1 LEAIMA
7 LQFNPADPA
16 TNADPFPIFR
26 RLQEEDPVH
35 WSDPVRGWVVT
46 RYDDV
51 RAIALDRAMSADRVR
66 PFFDVLPGEEQRRL
80 ADLGRYLTLWA
91 VFKDPPDHTRLRGLM
106 NRAFTPRAVEAL
118 RPNIER
124 IVDDLLDAIVA
135 RGSADMIADFAY
147 PLPASVIMDMLGV
160 PRSDLDVMKVWSD
173 DIALFVG
180 IARATPDKY
189 EKAQAGTR
197 AMAAYFR
204 RLVAERRKAPRED
217 MISALIAAEEQA
229 QHLTEDEIVASCIL
243 LLFAGH
249 ETTANLIGNGVLA
262 FLRHPAEL
270 AKLRARPE
278 LADNAVEECL
288 RYDGPSGAL
297 ARVVAVAHEM
307 GGRELKAGERVYAW
321 MNAANRDPRRFSDP
335 DRFDIERPDNR
346 HLTFGHGA
354 HFCLGAPLARLEAQ
368 IAFPRIFERLQGLE
382 LTTDKFEWMDSLI
395 LRGVKKMPVR
405 FTPVGARRMV
415 G

>member
-1 LEAIMA
+1 MA

-26 RLQEEDPVH
+26 RLQDEDPVH

-66 PFFDVLPGEEQRRL
+66 PFFEVLPGEEQRRL

-124 IVDDLLDAIVA
+124 IVDDLIDAIVE
-135 RGSADMIADFAY
+135 RGSADLIADFAY

-160 PRSDLDVMKVWSD
+160 PRSDLGVMKVWSD

-189 EKAQAGTR
+189 AKAQAGTR
-197 AMAAYFR
+197 EMAAYFR

-278 LADNAVEECL
+278 LATGAVEECL

-297 ARVVAVAHEM
+297 ARVVAVGHEM
-307 GGRELKAGERVYAW
+307 GGQQLKAGERVYAW

-368 IAFPRIFERLQGLE
+368 IAFPRLFERLQGLE
-382 LTTDKFEWMDSLI
+382 LTTDKFDWMDSLI
-395 LRGVKKMPVR
+395 LRGVKKLPVR
-405 FTPVGARRMV
+405 FTPMRARRMAV
-415 G
+415 

>member
-1 LEAIMA
+1 MA

-26 RLQEEDPVH
+26 RLQDEDPVH
-35 WSDPVRGWVVT
+35 WSDRVKGWNIT
-46 RYDDV
+46 RYEDV

-80 ADLGRYLTLWA
+80 ADLGHYLTLWA

-124 IVDDLLDAIVA
+124 IVDDLLDAIVE
-135 RGSADMIADFAY
+135 RGNADVIADFAY

-160 PRSDLDVMKVWSD
+160 PRSDLGVMKVWSD

-197 AMAAYFR
+197 EMAAYFR
-204 RLVAERRKAPRED
+204 RLVTERRKAPRED

-229 QHLTEDEIVASCIL
+229 QHLTEDEIVATCIL

-249 ETTANLIGNGVLA
+249 ETTANLVGNGVLA

-270 AKLRARPE
+270 AKLAARPE
-278 LADNAVEECL
+278 LAAAAVEECL

-307 GGRELKAGERVYAW
+307 GGRQLKPGERVYAW

-368 IAFPRIFERLQGLE
+368 IAFPRLFERLRGLE
-382 LTTDKFEWMDSLI
+382 LTTNKFEWVDSLI
-395 LRGVKKMPVR
+395 LRGVKKLPVR
-405 FTPVGARRMV
+405 FTPTGKRRMAV
-415 G
+415 

>member
-1 LEAIMA
+1 
-7 LQFNPADPA
+7 
-16 TNADPFPIFR
+16 
-26 RLQEEDPVH
+26 
-35 WSDPVRGWVVT
+35 
-46 RYDDV
+46 
-51 RAIALDRAMSADRVR
+51 
-66 PFFDVLPGEEQRRL
+66 VLPSEEQRRL
-80 ADLGRYLTLWA
+80 AELGHYLTLWA

-124 IVDDLLDAIVA
+124 IVDDLIDAIVE
-135 RGSADMIADFAY
+135 RGSADLIADFAY

-160 PRSDLDVMKVWSD
+160 PRSDLGVMKVWSD

-189 EKAQAGTR
+189 AKAQAGTR
-197 AMAAYFR
+197 EMAAYFR

-278 LADNAVEECL
+278 LATGAVEECL

-297 ARVVAVAHEM
+297 ARVVAVGHEM
-307 GGRELKAGERVYAW
+307 GGQQLKAGERVYAW

-368 IAFPRIFERLQGLE
+368 IAFPRLFERLQGLE
-382 LTTDKFEWMDSLI
+382 LTTDKFDWMDSLI
-395 LRGVKKMPVR
+395 LRGVKKLPVR
-405 FTPVGARRMV
+405 FTPMRARRMAV
-415 G
+415 

>member
-1 LEAIMA
+1 MA

-26 RLQEEDPVH
+26 RLQDEDPVH

-135 RGSADMIADFAY
+135 RGTADLIADFAY

-270 AKLRARPE
+270 AKLAARPE
-278 LADNAVEECL
+278 LAESAVEECL

-307 GGRELKAGERVYAW
+307 GGRQLKAGERVYAW
-321 MNAANRDPRRFSDP
+321 MNAANRDPRRFADP

-368 IAFPRIFERLQGLE
+368 IAFPRLFERLQGLE

-395 LRGVKKMPVR
+395 LRGVKKLPVR
-405 FTPVGARRMV
+405 FAPLGARRIAV
-415 G
+415 

>member
-1 LEAIMA
+1 MA
-7 LQFNPADPA
+7 ALHFNPADPA

-26 RLQEEDPVH
+26 RLQDEDPVH

-91 VFKDPPDHTRLRGLM
+91 VFKDAPDHTRLRGLM

-124 IVDDLLDAIVA
+124 IVNDLLDAIVE
-135 RGSADMIADFAY
+135 RGNADLIADFAY

-160 PRSDLDVMKVWSD
+160 PRSDLGVMKVWSD

-189 EKAQAGTR
+189 AKAQAGTR
-197 AMAAYFR
+197 EMAAYFR

-217 MISALIAAEEQA
+217 MISALIAAEEA
-229 QHLTEDEIVASCIL
+229 EARLTEDEIVASCIL

-278 LADNAVEECL
+278 LAADAVEECL

-307 GGRELKAGERVYAW
+307 GGRQLKAGERVYAW
-321 MNAANRDPRRFSDP
+321 MNAANRDPRRFSEP
-335 DRFDIERPDNR
+335 DRFDIARPDNR

-368 IAFPRIFERLQGLE
+368 IAFPRLFDRLQGLE

-395 LRGVKKMPVR
+395 LRGVKKLPVR
-405 FTPVGARRMV
+405 FKPMGARRIAM
-415 G
+415 

>member
-1 LEAIMA
+1 MA

-26 RLQEEDPVH
+26 RLQDEDPVH
-35 WSDPVRGWVVT
+35 WSGAVKGWNIT

-66 PFFDVLPGEEQRRL
+66 PFFDVLPSEEQRRL
-80 ADLGRYLTLWA
+80 ADLGHYLTLWA
-91 VFKDPPDHTRLRGLM
+91 VFKDPPNHTRLRGLM

-124 IVDDLLDAIVA
+124 IVGDLIDAIIE
-135 RGSADMIADFAY
+135 RGTADLIADFAY

-160 PRSDLDVMKVWSD
+160 PRSDLGVMKVWSD

-189 EKAQAGTR
+189 AKAQAGTR
-197 AMAAYFR
+197 EMAAYFR
-204 RLVAERRKAPRED
+204 CLVAERRKAPRED
-217 MISALIAAEEQA
+217 MISALIAAEEHA
-229 QHLTEDEIVASCIL
+229 QHLTEDEIVATCIL

-262 FLRHPAEL
+262 LLRHPAEL

-278 LADNAVEECL
+278 LAEGAVEECL

-297 ARVVAVAHEM
+297 ARVVAVGHEM
-307 GGRELKAGERVYAW
+307 GGRQLKTGERVYAW
-321 MNAANRDPRRFSDP
+321 MNAANRDPRRFPDP

-368 IAFPRIFERLQGLE
+368 IGFPRLFGRLQGLE
-382 LTTDKFEWMDSLI
+382 LTTNTFEWMDSII
-395 LRGVKKMPVR
+395 LRGVKKLPVR
-405 FTPVGARRMV
+405 FRPVGGRRMAV
-415 G
+415 

>member
-1 LEAIMA
+1 MAA

-26 RLQEEDPVH
+26 RLQDEDPVH
-35 WSDPVRGWVVT
+35 WSDSLKAWVIT

-51 RAIALDRAMSADRVR
+51 RAVALDRAMSADRVR
-66 PFFDVLPGEEQRRL
+66 PFFNVLPPEEQRRL
-80 ADLGRYLTLWA
+80 ADLGHYLTLWA
-91 VFKDPPDHTRLRGLM
+91 VFKDAPDHTRLRGLM

-124 IVDDLLDAIVA
+124 LVDDLIDAIVA
-135 RGSADMIADFAY
+135 RGSADLIADFAY

-160 PRSDLDVMKVWSD
+160 PRSDLATMKIWSD

-189 EKAQAGTR
+189 ARAQAGTR
-197 AMAAYFR
+197 EMAAYFR

-217 MISALIAAEEQA
+217 MISALIAAEEEA
-229 QHLTEDEIVASCIL
+229 RHLTEDEIVASCIL

-249 ETTANLIGNGVLA
+249 ETTTNLIGNGVLA
-262 FLRHPAEL
+262 FLPYPGEL
-270 AKLRARPE
+270 AKLVARPE
-278 LADNAVEECL
+278 LAASAVEECL

-297 ARVVAVAHEM
+297 ARVVALDHERS
-307 GGRELKAGERVYAW
+307 GRQLKAGGRVYAF
-321 MNAANRDPRRFSDP
+321 MNAANRDPRRFPEP

-368 IAFPRIFERLQGLE
+368 IAFPRIFARLARLE
-382 LTTDKFEWMDSLI
+382 LAAHKFEWMDSLI
-395 LRGVKKMPVR
+395 LRGVKKLPVR
-405 FTPVGARRMV
+405 FAPAAAKLAV
-415 G
+415 

>member
-1 LEAIMA
+1 MAA

-26 RLQEEDPVH
+26 RLQDEDPVH
-35 WSDPVRGWVVT
+35 WSDAIRGWTIT

-51 RAIALDRAMSADRVR
+51 RAVALDRAMSADRVR
-66 PFFDVLPGEEQRRL
+66 PFFEVLPSEEQRRL
-80 ADLGRYLTLWA
+80 ADLGHYLTLWA

-124 IVDDLLDAIVA
+124 LVSDLLDAIVE
-135 RGSADMIADFAY
+135 RGSADLIADFAY

-160 PRSDLDVMKVWSD
+160 PRSDLATMKVWSD
-173 DIALFVG
+173 EIALFVG
-180 IARATPDKY
+180 IARTTPGKH
-189 EKAQAGTR
+189 ERAQAGTR
-197 AMAAYFR
+197 EMAAYFR
-204 RLVAERRKAPRED
+204 RLVAERRKAPRDD
-217 MISALIAAEEQA
+217 MISALIAAEEEA
-229 QHLTEDEIVASCIL
+229 RHLSEDEIVASCIL

-262 FLRHPAEL
+262 LLRHPAEL
-270 AKLRARPE
+270 AKLAARPA
-278 LADNAVEECL
+278 LAASTVEECL

-297 ARVVAVAHEM
+297 ARVVAVDHEM
-307 GGRELKAGERVYAW
+307 GGRQLKAGERVYAW
-321 MNAANRDPRRFSDP
+321 MNAANRDPRRFADP
-335 DRFDIERPDNR
+335 DRLDIERPDNR

-368 IAFPRIFERLQGLE
+368 IAFPQIVARLQGLE
-382 LTTDKFEWMDSLI
+382 LTTDKFEWIDSLI
-395 LRGVKKMPVR
+395 LRGVKKLPVR
-405 FTPVGARRMV
+405 FVPAGAKAK
-415 G
+415 GI

>member
-1 LEAIMA
+1 MA

-16 TNADPFPIFR
+16 TNADPFPLFR
-26 RLQEEDPVH
+26 RLQDEDPVH
-35 WSDPVRGWVVT
+35 WSDRVKGWNIT

-66 PFFDVLPGEEQRRL
+66 PFFDVLPSEEQRRL
-80 ADLGRYLTLWA
+80 ADLGHYLTLWA

-124 IVDDLLDAIVA
+124 IVDDLIDAIVA
-135 RGSADMIADFAY
+135 RGSADLIADFAY

-160 PRSDLDVMKVWSD
+160 PRSDLGVMKVWSD

-189 EKAQAGTR
+189 VKAQAGTR
-197 AMAAYFR
+197 EMAAYFR

-229 QHLTEDEIVASCIL
+229 QHLTEDEIVATCIL

-262 FLRHPAEL
+262 FLRHPGEL

-278 LADNAVEECL
+278 LAESAVEECL

-307 GGRELKAGERVYAW
+307 GGRPLKAGERVYAW
-321 MNAANRDPRRFSDP
+321 MNAANRDPRRFADP

-368 IAFPRIFERLQGLE
+368 IAFPRLFERLQGLE
-382 LTTDKFEWMDSLI
+382 LTTEKFEWIDSLI
-395 LRGVKKMPVR
+395 LRGVKKLPVR
-405 FTPVGARRMV
+405 FVPVRTKRVAV
-415 G
+415 

>member
-1 LEAIMA
+1 MSA

-26 RLQEEDPVH
+26 RLQDEDPVH
-35 WSDPVRGWVVT
+35 WSGAVKGWVVT

-66 PFFDVLPGEEQRRL
+66 PFFEVLPGEEQRRL

-106 NRAFTPRAVEAL
+106 NRAFTPRAIEAL
-118 RPNIER
+118 RPNIAR
-124 IVDDLLDAIVA
+124 IVDDLLDNIVA
-135 RGSADMIADFAY
+135 RGSADLIADFAY

-160 PRSDLDVMKVWSD
+160 PRSDLGVMKVWSD

-189 EKAQAGTR
+189 ARAQAGTR
-197 AMAAYFR
+197 EMAAYFR
-204 RLVAERRKAPRED
+204 RLVAERRKAPRDD

-262 FLRHPAEL
+262 FLRHPGEL
-270 AKLRARPE
+270 AKLTARPE
-278 LADNAVEECL
+278 LAASAVEECL

-297 ARVVAVAHEM
+297 ARVVAVEHAM
-307 GGRELKAGERVYAW
+307 GGRMLKQGERVYAW
-321 MNAANRDPRRFSDP
+321 MNAANRDPRRFPDP

-368 IAFPRIFERLQGLE
+368 IAFPRLFARLADLE
-382 LTTDKFEWMDSLI
+382 LTTNTFEWMDSLV
-395 LRGVKKMPVR
+395 LRGVKKLPVR
-405 FTPVGARRMV
+405 FRPVGAQRMV

>member
-1 LEAIMA
+1 MA
-7 LQFNPADPA
+7 LQFNPADPT

-26 RLQEEDPVH
+26 RLQDEDPVH
-35 WSDPVRGWVVT
+35 WSDPVKGWVVT

-51 RAIALDRAMSADRVR
+51 RAIALDRATSADRVR

-80 ADLGRYLTLWA
+80 ADLGHYLTLWA

-124 IVDDLLDAIVA
+124 IVDDLIDEIVE
-135 RGSADMIADFAY
+135 RGSADLIADFAY

-160 PRSDLDVMKVWSD
+160 PRSDLGMMKVWSD

-180 IARATPDKY
+180 IARTTPDKY
-189 EKAQAGTR
+189 AKAQAGTR
-197 AMAAYFR
+197 EMAAYFR

-229 QHLTEDEIVASCIL
+229 QHLTEDEIVATCIL

-262 FLRHPAEL
+262 FLRHPGEL
-270 AKLRARPE
+270 AKLRARLD
-278 LADNAVEECL
+278 LAASAVEECL

-307 GGRELKAGERVYAW
+307 GGRQLKAGERVYAW
-321 MNAANRDPRRFSDP
+321 MNAANRDPRRFADP

-368 IAFPRIFERLQGLE
+368 IAFPRLFERLRGLE

-395 LRGVKKMPVR
+395 LRGVKKLPVR
-405 FTPVGARRMV
+405 FTPVGARKMAV
-415 G
+415 

>member
-1 LEAIMA
+1 MA
-7 LQFNPADPA
+7 ALHFNPADPA

-26 RLQEEDPVH
+26 RLQDEDPVH

-135 RGSADMIADFAY
+135 RGSSDLIADFAY

-160 PRSDLDVMKVWSD
+160 PRSDLGVMKVWSD

-204 RLVAERRKAPRED
+204 RLVAERRKAPRDD

-278 LADNAVEECL
+278 LAPAAVEECL

-307 GGRELKAGERVYAW
+307 GGRQLKAGERVYAW
-321 MNAANRDPRRFSDP
+321 MNAANRDPRRFADP
-335 DRFDIERPDNR
+335 DRFDLERPDNR

-368 IAFPRIFERLQGLE
+368 IAFPRIFERLHGLE

-395 LRGVKKMPVR
+395 LRGVKKLPVR
-405 FTPVGARRMV
+405 FKPVGARKV
-415 G
+415 AV

>member
-1 LEAIMA
+1 MSA
-7 LQFNPADPA
+7 LHFDPADPA

-26 RLQEEDPVH
+26 RLQDEDPVH

-91 VFKDPPDHTRLRGLM
+91 VFKDAPDHTRLRGLM

-124 IVDDLLDAIVA
+124 IVDDLLDAIVE
-135 RGSADMIADFAY
+135 RGNADLIADFAY

-160 PRSDLDVMKVWSD
+160 PRSDLGVMKVWSD

-189 EKAQAGTR
+189 AKAQAGTR
-197 AMAAYFR
+197 EMAAYFR

-217 MISALIAAEEQA
+217 MISALIAAEEA
-229 QHLTEDEIVASCIL
+229 EARLTEDEIVASCIL

-270 AKLRARPE
+270 AKLRARPA
-278 LADNAVEECL
+278 LAESAVEECL

-297 ARVVAVAHEM
+297 ARVVAVDHEM
-307 GGRELKAGERVYAW
+307 GGRLLKAGERVYAW
-321 MNAANRDPRRFSDP
+321 MNAANRDPRRFSNP
-335 DRFDIERPDNR
+335 DRFDIARPDNR

-368 IAFPRIFERLQGLE
+368 IAFPRLFERLQGLE

-395 LRGVKKMPVR
+395 LRGVKKLPVR
-405 FTPVGARRMV
+405 FAPVGPRRLAV
-415 G
+415 

>member
-1 LEAIMA
+1 MA

-26 RLQEEDPVH
+26 RLQDEDPVH
-35 WSDPVRGWVVT
+35 WSGAVKGWNIT

-51 RAIALDRAMSADRVR
+51 RAIALDRSMSADRVR

-124 IVDDLLDAIVA
+124 IVDDLIDAIVA
-135 RGSADMIADFAY
+135 RGAADLIADFAY

-160 PRSDLDVMKVWSD
+160 PRSDLAVMKVWSD

-189 EKAQAGTR
+189 AKAQTGTR
-197 AMAAYFR
+197 EMAAYFR

-217 MISALIAAEEQA
+217 MISALIAAEEHA

-262 FLRHPAEL
+262 FLRHPGEL

-278 LADNAVEECL
+278 LAGSAVEECL

-307 GGRELKAGERVYAW
+307 GGRRLKPGERVYAW
-321 MNAANRDPRRFSDP
+321 MNAANRDPRRFAEP

-368 IAFPRIFERLQGLE
+368 IAFPRLFERLQGLE
-382 LTTDKFEWMDSLI
+382 LTTDKFESMDSLI
-395 LRGVKKMPVR
+395 LRGVKKLPVR
-405 FTPVGARRMV
+405 FAPVSARRMAV
-415 G
+415 